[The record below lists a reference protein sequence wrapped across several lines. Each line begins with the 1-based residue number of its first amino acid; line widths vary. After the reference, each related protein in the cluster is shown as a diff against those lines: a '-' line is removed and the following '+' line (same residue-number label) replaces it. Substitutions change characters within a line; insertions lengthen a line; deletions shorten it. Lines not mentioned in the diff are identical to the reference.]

1 MPMTRPSVA
10 ALAPLVAL
18 GALAT
23 LGACGDV
30 DPAVPNARP
39 TSLPTAPQAATVAA
53 TALPG
58 RTLAANCFQCHGT
71 DGYASELK
79 IAGESRSEIVS
90 ELNEM
95 RAEDPRRNIMNV
107 HASAYTP
114 AEITLIAD
122 YFAAQ
127 GR

>member
-1 MPMTRPSVA
+1 MPKTRHSLVA
-10 ALAPLVAL
+10 VLAPLVAT
-18 GALAT
+18 ASLA
-23 LGACGDV
+23 ACGDV
-30 DPAVPNARP
+30 DPAVPSSRNAP
-39 TSLPTAPQAATVAA
+39 LPTAPQAATAAA

-58 RTLAANCFQCHGT
+58 RALAANCFQCHGT

-107 HASAYTP
+107 HAAAYTP
-114 AEITLIAD
+114 AEITLISD

-127 GR
+127 GK